1 MDNAKNNRIP
11 KSVTVGY
18 TMVPG
23 GAWIG
28 RTFRL
33 PFPADKS
40 FDSRVQKLVDGTRKA
55 LTESGHSSFIRIGF
69 SAIDFVMRPK
79 VGIDSFFSKGKND
92 PSSTKTSTKHS
103 SWSSSDLNSGNG
115 DRKNQKKIGGIDSFF
130 IASMQSRSS
139 TKVGVAAPRDKSIV
153 SSTIEEKAL
162 SQKRNQTKS
171 NIKSPLI
178 HQNPSE
184 RGLLNWLTE
193 KKDEANEQTTS
204 LEKHVSNDNEISKKL
219 QVSKSNKSK
228 AGCNKT
234 DDNIIDKDEAYA
246 FKLQS
251 MYDREHEALSRIER
265 ISSKRKHSSG
275 SKGNR
280 NKKGKIDFFLKK

>member
-1 MDNAKNNRIP
+1 MDNAKNNRVP

-55 LTESGHSSFIRIGF
+55 LTERGHSSFIRIGF

-79 VGIDSFFSKGKND
+79 VGIDSFFSKGKNH
-92 PSSTKTSTKHS
+92 PSSTKHS
-103 SWSSSDLNSGNG
+103 SWSSSDLNSGSG

-139 TKVGVAAPRDKSIV
+139 TKVGVATRDKSIV

-162 SQKRNQTKS
+162 SQKQIQTKS
-171 NIKSPLI
+171 DIKSPLI

-204 LEKHVSNDNEISKKL
+204 LEKHVSSDNEISKKL

-265 ISSKRKHSSG
+265 LSSKRKHSSG